1 MSKPLTTSPS
11 SIDRAALGTDG
22 SPSPWTHV
30 LTPEQLAA
38 RHALTASLDAA
49 FAERERRWYEA
60 RTESELRCLMHWA
73 VNTAEDGAY
82 QLARTYLALTFHTV
96 EPVQPFTS

>member
-1 MSKPLTTSPS
+1 MSKPPTLSPPS
-11 SIDRAALGTDG
+11 VDHADPGADG
-22 SPSPWTHV
+22 PPSRWTHV

-38 RHALTASLDAA
+38 RHALTASLDPA

-60 RTESELRCLMHWA
+60 RTESELRCLMYWA
-73 VNTAEDGAY
+73 MNTAEDGAY

-96 EPVQPFTS
+96 EPVQPLTS